1 MAMQAPPNTPNE
13 GQPQS
18 GTDSRPFADQQR
30 SGNHDA
36 GGASHGAGTDPQ
48 GLYGQPDT
56 DTQGESSFQIAI
68 DARPGS
74 SGHAADRAFPP
85 KVNAPLNTQQHPDE
99 PIGRTAVPAEDR
111 STIKRI
117 FER

>member
-1 MAMQAPPNTPNE
+1 MQAPPNASNQ

-18 GTDSRPFADQQR
+18 GADSHSFADQQHN
-30 SGNHDA
+30 GNDDA
-36 GGASHGAGTDPQ
+36 GGASHGAGSDPES
-48 GLYGQPDT
+48 LYGAPDT
-56 DTQGESSFQIAI
+56 DTKSEGSFQIAI

-74 SGHAADRAFPP
+74 AGHAANRGYPP
-85 KVNAPLNTQQHPDE
+85 KVSAPLNTDQHPDE